1 VLLNVLQLENVLH
14 MYCVFVNNLSLC
26 RMLNFI
32 NDFYLLYKC
41 YVMLF
46 GFEIMLL
53 ICIGSFDV

>member
-1 VLLNVLQLENVLH
+1 
-14 MYCVFVNNLSLC
+14 
-26 RMLNFI
+26 MLNFI

-41 YVMLF
+41 YVTLF